1 MLLNF
6 IKGRDFRN
14 FNEFQVDFHSS
25 GNLVLGRNAQGKSNL
40 LEAIYFLTTGQS
52 FRTSRLADL
61 IKQEKENFFLES
73 SFTKSSLP
81 QSLKVFYQSDK
92 KAVFCNETKS
102 PYLTS
107 LLGGIQGVLMS
118 PEDEQLIKGSPQGRR
133 KFLDIM
139 LSQIDPLY
147 VRYLFRY
154 YRSMK
159 QRNVLLK
166 ERNFS
171 LIAPF
176 ENQMAQSGAYI
187 ISKRELLVS
196 YLQPYC
202 QQYHTKLSG
211 SEEIFTLTYK
221 PCLNMEDKDLQ
232 SKQQQ
237 LLEVFSKDR
246 EREALF
252 GSTLKGPHKD
262 ELAFV
267 IDEQEAKYFSSQGQK
282 RCCLASLRLA
292 QWHHLKDQVGEIPL
306 LLIDDFGTSLDPN
319 RSERLF
325 SIVKNSGAQWFLTMP
340 ENQHV
345 PVASDAKKVYVDS
358 GSILETLH
366 SC

>member
-1 MLLNF
+1 
-6 IKGRDFRN
+6 
-14 FNEFQVDFHSS
+14 
-25 GNLVLGRNAQGKSNL
+25 
-40 LEAIYFLTTGQS
+40 
-52 FRTSRLADL
+52 
-61 IKQEKENFFLES
+61 
-73 SFTKSSLP
+73 
-81 QSLKVFYQSDK
+81 
-92 KAVFCNETKS
+92 
-102 PYLTS
+102 
-107 LLGGIQGVLMS
+107 MS

-166 ERNFS
+166 DRNFS

-187 ISKRELLVS
+187 ISKRESLVG

-202 QQYHTKLSG
+202 QHYHTLLSE
-211 SEEIFTLTYK
+211 SKEVFTLTYK
-221 PCLNMEDKDLQ
+221 PFLNMEEQDIQ

-237 LLEVFSKDR
+237 LLEIFSKDR

-262 ELAFV
+262 ELSFS
-267 IDEQEAKYFSSQGQK
+267 IDNQQAKSFSSQGQK
-282 RCCLASLRLA
+282 RCCLASLKLA
-292 QWHHLKDQVGEIPL
+292 QWHHLKDQVGETPL
-306 LLIDDFGTSLDPN
+306 LLIDDFGTSLDPS

-325 SIVKNSGAQWFLTMP
+325 NIVENSGAQWFLTMP

-345 PVASDAKKVYVDS
+345 PIASNAKKIYIDS